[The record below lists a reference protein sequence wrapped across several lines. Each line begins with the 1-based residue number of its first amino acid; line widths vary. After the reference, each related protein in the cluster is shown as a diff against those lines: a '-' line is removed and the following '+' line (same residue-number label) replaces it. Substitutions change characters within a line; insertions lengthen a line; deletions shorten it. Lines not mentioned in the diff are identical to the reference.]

1 MNSINLSNF
10 STDQSDFICGAYVV
24 DILHANSAEVTA
36 AVEFVL
42 FIYF

>member
-24 DILHANSAEVTA
+24 DILQAEVTA